1 MATDT
6 EILKDIEYID
16 EDLDDIEYTE
26 ILSFDEMSK
35 INPSF
40 IALDKDDIYNYLYI
54 FFKNKKKIRFNERF
68 IL

>member
-54 FFKNKKKIRFNERF
+54 FFKNKKIKFNERF

>member
-16 EDLDDIEYTE
+16 EELEDIEYTE
-26 ILSFDEMSK
+26 ILTFEELSK

-40 IALDKDDIYNYLYI
+40 IALDKDEIY
-54 FFKNKKKIRFNERF
+54 KKIRFNKKF